1 MKKLLIKEIKL
12 SLDAH
17 IIIFVILSLTILVPN
32 YPPVASIIISLSG
45 LMTLFPRNL
54 ANKDIEYTSL
64 LPIKK
69 TDVVKAKM
77 LFIGLVELSALL
89 LAIVGG
95 LIREFL
101 YTPSQTLTPNI
112 ILNAFKPCI
121 SYIGFA
127 LLTYGVT
134 NCILFSLY
142 YKNPFKKI
150 TGPNLISLFSALILS
165 IIITIIIVFVPILS
179 SYDMYGLIAQF
190 GILLSGGISFY
201 ILSYVGYRIGAKEF
215 NKIDL

>member
-69 TDVVKAKM
+69 MDVVKVKM

-95 LIREFL
+95 LIRGFL
-101 YTPSQTLTPNI
+101 YTSSQTPTPNI
-112 ILNAFKPCI
+112 INAFKPCI

-201 ILSYVGYRIGAKEF
+201 ILSYVGYRIGAKKF

>member
-17 IIIFVILSLTILVPN
+17 IIIFVILSLTILIPN

-69 TDVVKAKM
+69 TDVVKVKM

-101 YTPSQTLTPNI
+101 YTPSQIPTPNI
-112 ILNAFKPCI
+112 INAFEPCI

-165 IIITIIIVFVPILS
+165 IIITIIMVFVPILS
-179 SYDMYGLIAQF
+179 SYDMCGLIAQF

>member
-17 IIIFVILSLTILVPN
+17 IIIFVILSLTILVPD

-95 LIREFL
+95 LIRGFL
-101 YTPSQTLTPNI
+101 YHPSQTPTSNI
-112 ILNAFKPCI
+112 INAFKPCI

-150 TGPNLISLFSALILS
+150 TGPNLISLFSALILL
-165 IIITIIIVFVPILS
+165 IIITIIMVFAPILS

-190 GILLSGGISFY
+190 GILLFGGISFY
-201 ILSYVGYRIGAKEF
+201 VLSYVGYRIGAKEF

>member
-95 LIREFL
+95 LIRGFL
-101 YTPSQTLTPNI
+101 YTPSQTPTPNI
-112 ILNAFKPCI
+112 INAFKPCI
-121 SYIGFA
+121 SYVGFA

-150 TGPNLISLFSALILS
+150 TGPNLISLFSALILL
-165 IIITIIIVFVPILS
+165 IIITIIMVFAPILS

-190 GILLSGGISFY
+190 GILLFGGISFY

>member
-101 YTPSQTLTPNI
+101 YTPSQAPTPNI
-112 ILNAFKPCI
+112 INAFKPCI

-165 IIITIIIVFVPILS
+165 IIITIIMVFVPILS
-179 SYDMYGLIAQF
+179 SYDMCGLIAQF